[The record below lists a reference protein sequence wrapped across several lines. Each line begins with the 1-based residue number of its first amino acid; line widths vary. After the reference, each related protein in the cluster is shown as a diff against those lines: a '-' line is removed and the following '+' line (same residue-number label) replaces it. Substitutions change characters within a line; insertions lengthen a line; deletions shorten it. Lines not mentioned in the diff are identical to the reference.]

1 MVAYS
6 GKFRHL
12 LRGLDGLLQM
22 EYSGINV
29 IRFNGFG
36 NDVEIPRAESFY
48 EVEQAQFLFAP
59 TLLWV
64 SDRSQGMWTLTG
76 GPLVKFTDTP
86 LHDNKGKFIATYETP
101 LYGTEA
107 FGQIGVGG
115 ELAYDA
121 RDNPGYARRGVRF
134 RLSGE
139 LYPKL
144 WDVESTFG
152 YVAGDASAYL
162 SANVPTLPTLALRVG
177 GKTIRGAFPFHE
189 AAAVG
194 GPDNLR
200 GFREDR
206 FAGESALYGNGEFR
220 VRLTRIRF
228 PSPVELGAFAAVDAG
243 RVFFDADSEEADGWH
258 IGSGGGL
265 WISFLK
271 RRATLSA
278 AMMEGEDLTG
288 IYLRVGFMF

>member
-1 MVAYS
+1 
-6 GKFRHL
+6 
-12 LRGLDGLLQM
+12 
-22 EYSGINV
+22 
-29 IRFNGFG
+29 
-36 NDVEIPRAESFY
+36 
-48 EVEQAQFLFAP
+48 
-59 TLLWV
+59 
-64 SDRSQGMWTLTG
+64 MWTLTG

-115 ELAYDA
+115 ELVYDA
-121 RDNPGYARRGVRF
+121 RDNSGHARRGVRF

-189 AAAVG
+189 AAVVSVAPTTCG
-194 GPDNLR
+194 
-200 GFREDR
+200 
-206 FAGESALYGNGEFR
+206 ASAR
-220 VRLTRIRF
+220 TASSASP
-228 PSPVELGAFAAVDAG
+228 PSTGTA
-243 RVFFDADSEEADGWH
+243 S
-258 IGSGGGL
+258 SGCG
-265 WISFLK
+265 
-271 RRATLSA
+271 
-278 AMMEGEDLTG
+278 
-288 IYLRVGFMF
+288 

>member
-1 MVAYS
+1 M
-6 GKFRHL
+6 
-12 LRGLDGLLQM
+12 
-22 EYSGINV
+22 
-29 IRFNGFG
+29 
-36 NDVEIPRAESFY
+36 
-48 EVEQAQFLFAP
+48 
-59 TLLWV
+59 
-64 SDRSQGMWTLTG
+64 TG
-76 GPLVKFTDTP
+76 GPLVKFTDTS
-86 LHDNKGKFIATYETP
+86 LHDNKEKFIATYETP

-115 ELAYDA
+115 ELVYDA
-121 RDNPGYARRGVRF
+121 RDNAGHTRRGVRF

-152 YVAGDASAYL
+152 HVAGDASAYL
-162 SANVPTLPTLALRVG
+162 SASVPTLPTLALRVG
-177 GKTIRGAFPFHE
+177 GKTVRGAFPFYE
-189 AAAVG
+189 AATVG

-220 VRLTRIRF
+220 VRLTRLRF
-228 PSPVELGAFAAVDAG
+228 PSPGELGAFAAVDAG
-243 RVFFDADSEEADGWH
+243 RVFYDADPEEAGWH
-258 IGSGGGL
+258 IGTGGGL

-278 AMMEGEDLTG
+278 AMIEGEDLTG
-288 IYLRVGFMF
+288 LYLRGGFMF